1 MFGIIPFFLEDV
13 GMCGVFFLSL
23 LLLLMCSKCRGAA
36 SFGFNHH
43 YDRVGSGINA
53 IALTAAGRILM
64 VILCLW
70 QVVGSGMEWG
80 RVVVAR

>member
-13 GMCGVFFLSL
+13 GMCSVFSLSL
-23 LLLLMCSKCRGAA
+23 LLLLMCSKCRGEA

-43 YDRVGSGINA
+43 YDRVGIGINA